1 MGNKQNLTVSLD
13 IETIRKA
20 KILAAGKNTSVTKL
34 LTGYVEEMIAEEE
47 RYDAAKRAALSYL
60 DQGFHLGGEVRTT
73 REEWHER

>member
-13 IETIRKA
+13 TETIRKA
-20 KILAAGKNTSVTKL
+20 KILAAGRNTSVTKL

-47 RYDAAKRAALSYL
+47 RYDAAQRTALSYL
-60 DQGFHLGGEVRTT
+60 EKGFHLGGEIRVT